1 MSTHPLKEPEEEPEE
16 EPERGDNAQHGFDGG
31 DGGGYDGPM
40 HRRVTRLEE
49 FAIEARR
56 RFDRID
62 ATLAELGGR
71 LDRGESRMDRSESR
85 LDRIETRLDRIETRL
100 DRMETRLEFT
110 ATKEDV
116 ERSANSIIKWM
127 VGVLVALSM
136 AAITIITFV
145 LNYATPP
152 TPAAA
157 TQPIVIYLPAAPG
170 PAPASGSGS
179 AR

>member
-1 MSTHPLKEPEEEPEE
+1 MTTHPLKEPEEEPERE
-16 EPERGDNAQHGFDGG
+16 NNAQHGFDGG

-49 FAIEARR
+49 FAYEARR

-71 LDRGESRMDRSESR
+71 LDRCESRMDRMES
-85 LDRIETRLDRIETRL
+85 
-100 DRMETRLEFT
+100 RLEFT

-127 VGVLVALSM
+127 IGVLVALSM

-145 LNYATPP
+145 LNYAT
-152 TPAAA
+152 
-157 TQPIVIYLPAAPG
+157 LPK
-170 PAPASGSGS
+170 PAPASHVHPIIIHVPAAPAIAPLPGSTGT
-179 AR
+179 R